1 MRDYY
6 SHSSRRRKVIRR
18 RRIFVAI
25 LALLILAGIV
35 FCIVKFLV
43 PALHNKFNAAVQ
55 EPSTQTEAAE
65 TPPEPAVPVY
75 DYSQP
80 VPESEAVNM
89 HYFDDAVFIGNSR
102 TQGLILYNAMSSCIS
117 FATKGLS
124 LSNVYTTT
132 VTPPGA
138 KSAMPMMDA
147 LQSVNCG
154 KIYVMLGMN
163 ELSWPSSEK
172 FQTGYLELIQKLK
185 AAKPNTAIYIQSVLP
200 LTKTKET
207 AHPKEFTM
215 ARVNEY
221 NTMLRKIALDEKVY
235 YVDVSSGMIDSTGY
249 LPESAATDGIH
260 LTPEYCKL
268 WLQYLQNH
276 VVLPADYNG
285 EYSVASATST
295 PAQQTW

>member
-6 SHSSRRRKVIRR
+6 NHSSRRRKIIRR
-18 RRIFVAI
+18 RRILVGI

-35 FCIVKFLV
+35 FCVIKFIV
-43 PALHNKFNAAVQ
+43 PAFRGNGGTPDTETPA
-55 EPSTQTEAAE
+55 TQTQ
-65 TPPEPAVPVY
+65 TPPEPVVPTY

-80 VPESEAVNM
+80 VAESEAVNL

-102 TQGLILYNAMSSCIS
+102 TQGLILYNAMSNCIS

-124 LSNVYTTT
+124 LGNVYSTE
-132 VTPPGA
+132 VTPPGG
-138 KSAMPMMDA
+138 SAMPILDA
-147 LQSVNCG
+147 LKTVSCS

-163 ELSWPSSEK
+163 ELGWPYAEK
-172 FQTGYLELIQKLK
+172 YQTEYQELIQQLK
-185 AAKPNTAIYIQSVLP
+185 EAKPDADIYIQSVLP
-200 LTKTKET
+200 LTKSKET

-221 NTMLRKIALDEKVY
+221 NGMLRQIAVDEKVY
-235 YVDVSSGMIDSTGY
+235 YVDVASCMTDSTGY
-249 LPESAATDGIH
+249 LPEAAASDGIH

-276 VVLPADYNG
+276 VVLPDDYNG
-285 EYSVASATST
+285 EWSVSTATSA
-295 PAQQTW
+295 PAENPTA